1 MASVGRARN
10 DAGLDGRADQV
21 ARRLA
26 TEHSPNGR
34 EANNAGVCTEKSDLE
49 TAHGQT
55 IDIQ

>member
-34 EANNAGVCTEKSDLE
+34 EANKCGCVYRKIRFYNIGDE
-49 TAHGQT
+49 GRQG
-55 IDIQ
+55 